1 MARPSEP
8 TGGRLRTRP
17 HRLRAGVGR
26 HRHHLLVG
34 LALVALTTATTVSVM
49 LGARALG
56 PLLAIAVVALFTA
69 ERIEAA

>member
-1 MARPSEP
+1 M
-8 TGGRLRTRP
+8 
-17 HRLRAGVGR
+17 GR

-49 LGARALG
+49 LGARSLG